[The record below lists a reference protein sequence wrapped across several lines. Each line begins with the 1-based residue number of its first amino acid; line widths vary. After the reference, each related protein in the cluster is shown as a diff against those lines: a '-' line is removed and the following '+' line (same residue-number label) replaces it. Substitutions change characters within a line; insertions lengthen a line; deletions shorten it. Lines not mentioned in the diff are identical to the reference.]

1 MAIIKVLFRH
11 QEKEVEVPEGTNLLQ
26 VVALAG
32 VPLEG
37 DCGGKGTCGKCKVRV
52 LSGNIL
58 ETTMAERKFLFPD
71 ELAAGWVLACQH
83 EVIGDTVVET
93 RVHSDDYQS
102 KNVMKWQ
109 GSKVKVEPCVE
120 KFFLSMELPT
130 LDDHTPD
137 LERLIYCL
145 PQRNDI
151 KISRNILS
159 TLPRLLREAGFQVT
173 AVLVGDRIVAVERG
187 NTSGRVYGI
196 ALDIGTT
203 TLAGYL
209 VDLARGEVLSVSVS
223 SNPQSVYGADV
234 ITRIYHAA
242 YNKDGLKQL
251 QDIVLGAVNGIISSL
266 LKEAGVKKEEIYEMV
281 VVGNTAMSHLF
292 LGIDPAN
299 LAFSPFIPAF
309 KCAVELQSSELGLQL
324 LPESRVL
331 LLPNISGFVGSDT
344 VGAMLAAR
352 IDQRKGTCLLVDIG
366 TNAEVVLASQGR
378 ILICSSAAGPAF
390 EGSNIS
396 CGMAGIKGAIS
407 HYRFDRKGHREYTT
421 IGKGDPRGICGSGLV
436 DIIAELLKKGMIDKT
451 GAFTGKQKSFLVLPA
466 KETASGQD
474 ILLTQKDIREFQLAV
489 GAIRAGISILMKEAS
504 ITFDGIEVVYLA
516 GGFGNFIDTES
527 ACLTGI
533 IPLQLKDKVIKIGN
547 GAGSGAKLYLL
558 NQEARKR
565 AEMIKKKAVYIELS
579 GRNDFQ
585 EEFIK
590 SLEFPPL
597 SNCL

>member
-390 EGSNIS
+390 EGSHIRH
-396 CGMAGIKGAIS
+396 GMRAVEGAIES
-407 HYRFDRKGHREYTT
+407 VIIRDDVCLGV
-421 IGKGDPRGICGSGLV
+421 IGNLSPRGICGSGLIDAV
-436 DIIAELLKKGMIDKT
+436 AEMLK
-451 GAFTGKQKSFLVLPA
+451 
-466 KETASGQD
+466 
-474 ILLTQKDIREFQLAV
+474 
-489 GAIRAGISILMKEAS
+489 
-504 ITFDGIEVVYLA
+504 
-516 GGFGNFIDTES
+516 
-527 ACLTGI
+527 TGI
-533 IPLQLKDKVIKIGN
+533 IDETGRFVDTEKGRCKLNPQLQ
-547 GAGSGAKLYLL
+547 AT
-558 NQEARKR
+558 
-565 AEMIKKKAVYIELS
+565 LS
-579 GRNDFQ
+579 A
-585 EEFIK
+585 
-590 SLEFPPL
+590 LH
-597 SNCL
+597 